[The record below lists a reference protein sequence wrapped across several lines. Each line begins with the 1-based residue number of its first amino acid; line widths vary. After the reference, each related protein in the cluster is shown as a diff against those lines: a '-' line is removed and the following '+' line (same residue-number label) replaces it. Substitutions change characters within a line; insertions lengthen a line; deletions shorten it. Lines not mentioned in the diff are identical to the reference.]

1 MKMKRYGLIGHPLKH
16 SQSRFYFNE
25 KFEHEGLDCRYQH
38 FDLKS
43 IEEIHEVMETYS
55 DLCGFNVTIPY
66 KEAIIPLL
74 DEIDPTANEV
84 GAVNVVTIQ
93 NGRLKGYNTD
103 VYGFSQLLER
113 ALKGKE
119 VEHALV
125 LGTGGASKAVCYVL
139 KQKNIPFSTVSRSPE
154 KGDYTYETLTDE
166 ILRQN
171 HLIINTTPL
180 GMAPKFDDFPD
191 LHYQALSNKHILIDL
206 IYNPKETAFME
217 LGRTWGAKVY
227 NGWQMFEEQ
236 AKKTWEIFQL
246 GREIRLRN
254 NLNIWKMYTLSTL
267 VPRVCRWPSP
277 KAAWSSFPLAYPAT
291 WLTLRSTSA
300 RKTSLKARL

>member
-1 MKMKRYGLIGHPLKH
+1 MKRYGLIGHPLKH

-43 IEEIHEVMETYS
+43 IEEIHEVMETYP

-74 DEIDPTANEV
+74 DEIDPTAKEV

-125 LGTGGASKAVCYVL
+125 LGTGGASKAVRYVL

-166 ILRQN
+166 ILHQN

-246 GREIRLRN
+246 
-254 NLNIWKMYTLSTL
+254 
-267 VPRVCRWPSP
+267 
-277 KAAWSSFPLAYPAT
+277 
-291 WLTLRSTSA
+291 
-300 RKTSLKARL
+300 

>member
-1 MKMKRYGLIGHPLKH
+1 MKRYGLIGHPLKH

-43 IEEIHEVMETYS
+43 IEEIHEVMETYP

-125 LGTGGASKAVCYVL
+125 LGTGGASKAVRYVL

-246 GREIRLRN
+246 
-254 NLNIWKMYTLSTL
+254 
-267 VPRVCRWPSP
+267 
-277 KAAWSSFPLAYPAT
+277 
-291 WLTLRSTSA
+291 
-300 RKTSLKARL
+300 

>member
-1 MKMKRYGLIGHPLKH
+1 MKRYGLIGHPLKH

-43 IEEIHEVMETYS
+43 IEEIHEVMETYP

-125 LGTGGASKAVCYVL
+125 LGTGGASKAVRYVL
-139 KQKNIPFSTVSRSPE
+139 KQKNIPFSAVSRSPE

-246 GREIRLRN
+246 
-254 NLNIWKMYTLSTL
+254 
-267 VPRVCRWPSP
+267 
-277 KAAWSSFPLAYPAT
+277 
-291 WLTLRSTSA
+291 
-300 RKTSLKARL
+300 